1 MYNFEE
7 IKEVIMPYLESGY
20 DVHYIM
26 YPYRPENK
34 ILYSEDDVLI
44 VIHEDD
50 RFLECLGLNK
60 DHEDQIY
67 RISYDIY
74 SRSMNAAFEELEN
87 SDEYK
92 RELELH
98 NEELGKALAADWMEE
113 LQAQEAAEFEDS
125 VRYYDEIGNDPEAL
139 YGCLRSSLIRHTEE
153 LLTLVDHTADTIA
166 SELQVSV
173 QDVERIMSRLKNK
186 IKETTNL

>member
-7 IKEVIMPYLESGY
+7 IKEVLMPYLESGY

-34 ILYSEDDVLI
+34 ILYSKDDVLI

-74 SRSMNAAFEELEN
+74 SRNMDAAFEELEN

-98 NEELGKALAADWMEE
+98 NEELQQYLADMEE

-125 VRYYDEIGNDPEAL
+125 VRYYDVIGDDYEAL

-166 SELQVSV
+166 CELQVSV
-173 QDVERIMSRLKNK
+173 QDVERIMSRLKDK

>member
-7 IKEVIMPYLESGY
+7 IKEVIMPYLEGLY
-20 DVHYIM
+20 DPMFTM
-26 YPYRPENK
+26 YPYNAEHK
-34 ILYSEDDVLI
+34 ILYNKDEVFI
-44 VIHEDD
+44 VAHENM
-50 RFLECLGLNK
+50 RLLECLGLNK
-60 DHEDQIY
+60 EHQDQITML
-67 RISYDIY
+67 SYNIC
-74 SRSMNAAFEELEN
+74 SRNMNAMFEELEN

-98 NEELGKALAADWMEE
+98 NEELQQYLADMEE

-125 VRYYDEIGNDPEAL
+125 VRYYDVIGDDYEAL

-166 SELQVSV
+166 CELQVSV
-173 QDVERIMSRLKNK
+173 QDVERIMSRLKDK

>member
-1 MYNFEE
+1 
-7 IKEVIMPYLESGY
+7 
-20 DVHYIM
+20 
-26 YPYRPENK
+26 
-34 ILYSEDDVLI
+34 
-44 VIHEDD
+44 
-50 RFLECLGLNK
+50 
-60 DHEDQIY
+60 
-67 RISYDIY
+67 
-74 SRSMNAAFEELEN
+74 
-87 SDEYK
+87 
-92 RELELH
+92 
-98 NEELGKALAADWMEE
+98 MEE

-166 SELQVSV
+166 CELQVSV